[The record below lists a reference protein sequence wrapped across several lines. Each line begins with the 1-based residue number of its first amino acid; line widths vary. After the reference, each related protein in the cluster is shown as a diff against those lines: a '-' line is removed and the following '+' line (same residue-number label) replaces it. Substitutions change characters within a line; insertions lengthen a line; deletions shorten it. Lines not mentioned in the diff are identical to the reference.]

1 MSEAQDKQPEAGKG
15 AEDTPPSA
23 DSKNADKGKQQELT
37 VPKARLDEVIA
48 ERNALKAEKQAA
60 QDAIQAAEEAKK
72 LEQGKYQELYEKAQA
87 DAEKAANELA
97 KLQSDAL
104 KRNVATEG
112 GYPGL
117 WDRISKSSK
126 LTWTFLWGHSLHRR
140 LQTLTLAL
148 GAEHAQVSSKKNRCL
163 KHVRRSL
170 LPCWVSILLICQTR
184 LSIFKEISYGYCTN
198 DCSQ

>member
-117 WDRISKSSK
+117 WDRISGATEEELKADLDILVGAFPTQKTPNIDAGTGSGARSGEQQK
-126 LTWTFLWGHSLHRR
+126 EQMSEARKKE
-140 LQTLTLAL
+140 LAALL
-148 GAEHAQVSSKKNRCL
+148 GVNPAYMPDTPIN
-163 KHVRRSL
+163 
-170 LPCWVSILLICQTR
+170 I
-184 LSIFKEISYGYCTN
+184 
-198 DCSQ
+198 